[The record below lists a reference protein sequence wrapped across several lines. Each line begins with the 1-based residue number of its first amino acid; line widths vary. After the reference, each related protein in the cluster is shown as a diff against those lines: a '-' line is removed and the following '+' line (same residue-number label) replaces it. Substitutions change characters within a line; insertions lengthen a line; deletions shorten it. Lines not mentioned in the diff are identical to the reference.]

1 MTGKLLEAFANHPD
15 LIIFDEATSCIDL
28 ATEVQIKEALT
39 NLTRGRTGII
49 IAHRLST
56 VRQVDHIL
64 VLARGRIIESGSHAE
79 LMAAEGYYH
88 RLNRLQQSRPEADDG
103 NS

>member
-1 MTGKLLEAFANHPD
+1 M
-15 LIIFDEATSCIDL
+15 
-28 ATEVQIKEALT
+28 
-39 NLTRGRTGII
+39 
-49 IAHRLST
+49 
-56 VRQVDHIL
+56 
-64 VLARGRIIESGSHAE
+64 LARGRIIESGSHAE